1 MIICDNKEKTLYQ
14 ILIMSKKPTL
24 QTVAQK
30 AGVSVPTVSQV
41 LRGTGRIS
49 AKTQKKVLDAAKAL
63 HYVTDGRAASM
74 RSGQS
79 SEIGMI
85 IHYIANPFNAEL
97 ISGVSD
103 TLEKEGYLVS
113 VLDSQDNVDRQ
124 QRNIEAFIRSSRGA
138 LLWVPAAN
146 TPDET
151 LELLKT
157 HNLPVVTFIR
167 GAYEG
172 IFDHV
177 GIQNE
182 AATSA
187 ATEYLIKLGHRK
199 IAYFGGV
206 GSSETRIRRIE
217 GYKRAIYAKQLEYSL
232 IWDAKD
238 DKVSG
243 LNAMLKLREK
253 HPEVTA
259 IVCNG
264 DVVALGACHAL
275 RRLGEEPGQ
284 SVSVVGF
291 DNIQDASTATPPLTT
306 IAIEPY
312 KFGVKLAQILIG
324 RLRNPEA
331 PTATTLLPFELKV
344 RQTAG
349 PI

>member
-1 MIICDNKEKTLYQ
+1 
-14 ILIMSKKPTL
+14 MSKKPTL

-74 RSGQS
+74 RSGQT

-151 LELLKT
+151 LDLLKT

-182 AATSA
+182 AATSK
-187 ATEYLIKLGHRK
+187 ATQHLIDLGHTK
-199 IAYFGGV
+199 IAYFGGL
-206 GSSETRIRRIE
+206 GSSETRIRRIK
-217 GYKRAIYAKQLEYSL
+217 GYQDTLRASGLEYTL
-232 IWDAKD
+232 VWDAKD
-238 DKVSG
+238 DKISG
-243 LNAMLKLREK
+243 LEAMLDLRKK
-253 HPEVTA
+253 HPDVTA

-264 DVVALGACHAL
+264 DVVALGASHAL
-275 RRLGEEPGQ
+275 RRLGETPGKDF
-284 SVSVVGF
+284 SIVGF
-291 DNIQDASTATPPLTT
+291 DDIQEATTATPPLTT

-312 KFGVKLAQILIG
+312 KFGIKLAQVLIH
-324 RLRNPEA
+324 RLTNPTS
-331 PTATTLLPFELKV
+331 PTATTLLPFDLKI
-344 RQTAG
+344 RATTAEQ
-349 PI
+349 PSR

>member
-1 MIICDNKEKTLYQ
+1 
-14 ILIMSKKPTL
+14 
-24 QTVAQK
+24 
-30 AGVSVPTVSQV
+30 

-74 RSGQS
+74 RSGQT

-151 LELLKT
+151 LDLLKT

-182 AATSA
+182 AATSK
-187 ATEYLIKLGHRK
+187 ATQHLIDLGHTK
-199 IAYFGGV
+199 IAYFGGL
-206 GSSETRIRRIE
+206 GSSETRIRRIK
-217 GYKRAIYAKQLEYSL
+217 GYQDTLRASGLEYTL
-232 IWDAKD
+232 VWDAKD
-238 DKVSG
+238 DKISG
-243 LNAMLKLREK
+243 LEAMLDLRKK
-253 HPEVTA
+253 HPDVTA

-264 DVVALGACHAL
+264 DVVALGASHAL
-275 RRLGEEPGQ
+275 RRLGETPGKDF
-284 SVSVVGF
+284 SIVGF
-291 DNIQDASTATPPLTT
+291 DDIQDATTATPPLTT

-312 KFGVKLAQILIG
+312 KFGIKLAQVLIH
-324 RLRNPEA
+324 RLTNPTS
-331 PTATTLLPFELKV
+331 PTATTLLPFDLKI
-344 RQTAG
+344 RATTAEQ
-349 PI
+349 PSR